1 MSSSV
6 FCKRVAGS
14 LTFFFFFLLYTHFS
28 SFQPL
33 TLAVDASP
41 STGSIGTPI
50 AFSANAGGGSG
61 NYASY
66 DWDFGDQT
74 AGGTGASTTHAYAK
88 PGTYTA
94 RCTVHDAGGP
104 VQSASVPVTI
114 TTVPLR
120 LLPGVAWTS
129 GIGGAEWRSDVSLF
143 NPSTAGPM
151 TVQVAFLDGTAS
163 IDSLADLAGKWKPVS
178 IPARAT
184 RSFENVVSSIFGLGK
199 GSYGAILVRADP
211 LLAAQVVANG
221 STYDVSRGGDG
232 TVGLSLPS
240 VAFPNGASAGLLAA
254 GGVVELIGLRDDAT
268 SHTNLAIAN
277 LYSDPA
283 TVEVTLWG
291 ANGAR
296 LGQPVSL
303 TLNPFGVRQ
312 LTNVLTAPP
321 GGGAGYDKV
330 ANPVST
336 YRARVRVVAGSAL
349 FPYASVIDDVS
360 KDPVLVTGGAAPASS
375 YRLPGMVRTEGRA
388 GTLWRSDLV
397 VYNPSASA
405 RSVRIAYSWVDGAG
419 FSRSSVASV
428 PFGPGQIIQWVD
440 FVKLWLSIPAGS
452 TDRYVDAFVDV
463 APDDS
468 NADPLL
474 VVSRVY
480 NNQPSGDV
488 GLGIPGYTAA
498 DFASGTG
505 ANRRLVMAGLRSDA
519 DFRSNVALFLP
530 SAGGGLAS
538 GWLKIYAAN
547 GTMLTSTAIRLTD
560 TSGFIQ
566 FSVDELV
573 AEAGANHGALS
584 VVVEDLVGQDV
595 GGYAT
600 VIDNRSGDGTLFPGI
615 PVP

>member
-1 MSSSV
+1 M
-6 FCKRVAGS
+6 
-14 LTFFFFFLLYTHFS
+14 
-28 SFQPL
+28 
-33 TLAVDASP
+33 
-41 STGSIGTPI
+41 
-50 AFSANAGGGSG
+50 
-61 NYASY
+61 
-66 DWDFGDQT
+66 
-74 AGGTGASTTHAYAK
+74 
-88 PGTYTA
+88 
-94 RCTVHDAGGP
+94 
-104 VQSASVPVTI
+104 
-114 TTVPLR
+114 
-120 LLPGVAWTS
+120 
-129 GIGGAEWRSDVSLF
+129 SLF

-397 VYNPSASA
+397 VYNPSVSN
-405 RSVRIAYSWVDGAG
+405 RSIRIAYSWIDGAG
-419 FSRSSVASV
+419 IRRSASADIPFS
-428 PFGPGQIIQWVD
+428 PGQILQWID
-440 FVKLWLSIPAGS
+440 FVKDWLSLPAS
-452 TDRYVDAFVDV
+452 DTTPYVGAFVDV
-463 APDDS
+463 SPADS
-468 NADPLL
+468 NGDPIL
-474 VVSRVY
+474 VTSRVY
-480 NNQPSGDV
+480 NNTASGNL

-498 DFASGTG
+498 DTATAG
-505 ANRRLVMAGLRSDA
+505 ATNTRLILAGLRSDA
-519 DFRSNVALFLP
+519 SYRSNVALFLASGQGAANAGATIKVYDASGTFVT
-530 SAGGGLAS
+530 SAGIGLTPTGS
-538 GWLKIYAAN
+538 
-547 GTMLTSTAIRLTD
+547 
-560 TSGFIQ
+560 FIQ
-566 FSVDELV
+566 LSLDDLV
-573 AEAGANHGALS
+573 SQPGTPTGIDKSKLS
-584 VVVEDLVGQDV
+584 VVVENLTGAPVS
-595 GGYAT
+595 GYAT
-600 VIDNRSGDGTLFPGI
+600 VVDNRSGDGTLVQALPI
-615 PVP
+615 P